1 MPGGTGLFFAPDGFW
16 VHWKAMQCLGAMVVV
31 LAALVLGG
39 CGSAQSRE
47 AQDLTIVTLP
57 NGKEIKAETVYRDLE
72 ITRGLMFREKM
83 AGDRGMLFLHP
94 KMDKYQYWTYNLKF
108 PVDIVWMDE
117 QHKVVEV
124 YPNAPPCT
132 LQSARECTT
141 YGGRHLARFVL
152 EMNANTAVPNGIR
165 EGVYLTF

>member
-1 MPGGTGLFFAPDGFW
+1 MLSQAIRR
-16 VHWKAMQCLGAMVVV
+16 A
-31 LAALVLGG
+31 G
-39 CGSAQSRE
+39 CGGWAIAVALALSGCGKTDAGDDQIY
-47 AQDLTIVTLP
+47 TVVTLP
-57 NGKEIKAETVYRDLE
+57 NGKQVKAESVYRDLD
-72 ITRGLMFREKM
+72 ITRGLMFR
-83 AGDRGMLFLHP
+83 DRLAADHGMLFLHI

-108 PVDIVWMDE
+108 PLDIVWMDE

-132 LQSARECTT
+132 AKSARECPT

-165 EGVYLTF
+165 EGVYLMF